1 MSQKRQSCQ
10 ADQWAHVALQ
20 VGLLA
25 EQETTKMLQLLQSIC
40 NHLGL
45 KSVVHDQELKEMVQ
59 MTPIIAIV
67 QELEKARENDEA
79 ALEPEKSHP
88 SQARRAA

>member
-1 MSQKRQSCQ
+1 MSQKRQSRQ

-40 NHLGL
+40 NHLGI
-45 KSVVHDQELKEMVQ
+45 KSVAHDQELKEMAQ
-59 MTPIIAIV
+59 MTPILAIV
-67 QELEKARENDEA
+67 QELNRRQKVQASCGNRPRDR
-79 ALEPEKSHP
+79 P
-88 SQARRAA
+88 S